1 VEPFVINAVPV
12 DFSDPALAA
21 DIADGLVGVEKVL
34 AEAAVTEEA
43 LLTEASRHL
52 IDAGGKRFRATL
64 VLLAAHFGDSR
75 DERIVPAA
83 AAIELTHLATL
94 FHDDVMDEAAIRRG
108 LESANSRWS
117 NTIAILTG
125 DFLFARASSILAE
138 LGSEAIRIQAET
150 FTRLVSGQVAE
161 TLGPRPGQDPL
172 LHYLRVVEDKTASL
186 IATAGRFGSM
196 FAGAPADVVAR
207 ITAASHALG
216 VAFQLSDDI
225 LDVASESAQS
235 GKAPGTDLR
244 EGVRSLPVLHALAPS
259 GPRSPATGSSAAR
272 SPAAGSPEGGSSLA
286 GVPVA
291 GVPVAGVP
299 VAGTAVAG
307 DARLRELLS
316 RDGLTDDAEHAEAL
330 ALLRSH
336 PAMEAARADLRRWSD
351 AARGEVAGLPDIPA
365 RRAFEIMCDFVME
378 RTS

>member
-172 LHYLRVVEDKTASL
+172 VHYLRVVEDKTASL

-225 LDVASESAQS
+225 LDVASESAQL

-259 GPRSPATGSSAAR
+259 GPRSPA
-272 SPAAGSPEGGSSLA
+272 AGSPEDGMPLA

-291 GVPVAGVP
+291 GVPVA
-299 VAGTAVAG
+299 AAAVAG

-316 RDGLTDDAEHAEAL
+316 RDGLTDDSEHAEAL
-330 ALLRSH
+330 ALLRAH
-336 PAMEAARADLRRWSD
+336 PAMDAARADLRRWAD
-351 AARGEVAGLPDIPA
+351 AARTEIAGLPDIPA
-365 RRAFEIMCDFVME
+365 RRAFEIMCDFVTE

>member
-1 VEPFVINAVPV
+1 MISAVPV

-34 AEAAVTEEA
+34 AEASVTEEA

-64 VLLAAHFGDSR
+64 VLLAAHFGDSH
-75 DERIVPAA
+75 DERVVPAA

-94 FHDDVMDEAAIRRG
+94 FHDDVMDEASIRRG
-108 LESANSRWS
+108 LQSANSRWN

-138 LGSEAIRIQAET
+138 LGAEAIRIQAET

-259 GPRSPATGSSAAR
+259 GPRAPATG
-272 SPAAGSPEGGSSLA
+272 PYAAGWPEGGSSQA

-291 GVPVAGVP
+291 GA
-299 VAGTAVAG
+299 AVAG

-330 ALLRSH
+330 ALLRAH
-336 PAMEAARADLRRWSD
+336 PAMDAARADLRRWSD
-351 AARGEVAGLPDIPA
+351 AARGEVSGLPDIPA
-365 RRAFEIMCDFVME
+365 RRAFEIMCDFVVE

>member
-1 VEPFVINAVPV
+1 MINAVPV

-138 LGSEAIRIQAET
+138 LGAEAIRIQAET

-172 LHYLRVVEDKTASL
+172 VHYLRVVEDKTASL

-196 FAGAPADVVAR
+196 FAGAPTDVVAR

-259 GPRSPATGSSAAR
+259 GPRPPATGSS
-272 SPAAGSPEGGSSLA
+272 AAGSPEGGSSQA
-286 GVPVA
+286 GAPVA
-291 GVPVAGVP
+291 GA
-299 VAGTAVAG
+299 AVAG

-316 RDGLTDDAEHAEAL
+316 RDGLTDNAEHAEAL
-330 ALLRSH
+330 ALLRAH
-336 PAMEAARADLRRWSD
+336 PAMDAARADLRRWSD

>member
-1 VEPFVINAVPV
+1 VESLVISAVPV

-21 DIADGLVGVEKVL
+21 EIADGLVGVEKVL
-34 AEAAVTEEA
+34 AEAAATEEA

-75 DERIVPAA
+75 DQRTVLAA

-94 FHDDVMDEAAIRRG
+94 FHDDVMDEASIRRG
-108 LESANSRWS
+108 LPSANSRWS

-125 DFLFARASSILAE
+125 DFLFARASGILAE
-138 LGSEAIRIQAET
+138 LGTEAIRIQAET
-150 FTRLVSGQVAE
+150 FTKLVSGQVAE

-172 LHYLRVVEDKTASL
+172 MHYLRVVEDKTASL
-186 IATAGRFGSM
+186 IATAGRFGAM

-259 GPRSPATGSSAAR
+259 APGPP
-272 SPAAGSPEGGSSLA
+272 
-286 GVPVA
+286 
-291 GVPVAGVP
+291 
-299 VAGTAVAG
+299 VAG

-316 RDGLTDDAEHAEAL
+316 QDGLTDDAEHAEAL
-330 ALLRSH
+330 ALLRAH
-336 PAMEAARADLRRWSD
+336 PAMDAARADLRRWSE
-351 AARGEVAGLPDIPA
+351 AARTEIAGLPDIPA
-365 RRAFEIMCDFVME
+365 RRAFETMCDFVME

>member
-1 VEPFVINAVPV
+1 VEPFVISAVPV

-21 DIADGLVGVEKVL
+21 DVADGLVGVEKVL

-94 FHDDVMDEAAIRRG
+94 FHDDVMDEASIRRG
-108 LESANSRWS
+108 LPSANSRWS

-125 DFLFARASSILAE
+125 DFLFARASGILAE
-138 LGSEAIRIQAET
+138 LGTEAIRIQAET
-150 FTRLVSGQVAE
+150 FTQLVSGQVAE
-161 TLGPRPGQDPL
+161 TLGPRPGEDPL
-172 LHYLRVVEDKTASL
+172 VHYLRVVENKTASL
-186 IATAGRFGSM
+186 IATAGRFGAM
-196 FAGAPADVVAR
+196 FSDAPADVVAR
-207 ITAASHALG
+207 ITAASHDLG

-244 EGVRSLPVLHALAPS
+244 EGVRSLPVLHALAPPAA
-259 GPRSPATGSSAAR
+259 GP
-272 SPAAGSPEGGSSLA
+272 PAAGSP
-286 GVPVA
+286 
-291 GVPVAGVP
+291 
-299 VAGTAVAG
+299 VAG

-316 RDGLTDDAEHAEAL
+316 QDGLTDDSEHAEAL
-330 ALLRSH
+330 ALLRAH
-336 PAMEAARADLRRWSD
+336 PAMDAARADLRRWSD
-351 AARGEVAGLPDIPA
+351 AARAEIAGLSDVPA
-365 RRAFEIMCDFVME
+365 RRAFEVMCDFVVE

>member
-1 VEPFVINAVPV
+1 MISAVPV

-94 FHDDVMDEAAIRRG
+94 FHDDVMDEASIRRG
-108 LESANSRWS
+108 LPSANSRWS

-138 LGSEAIRIQAET
+138 LGTEAIRIQAET
-150 FTRLVSGQVAE
+150 FTQLVSGQVAE

-172 LHYLRVVEDKTASL
+172 VHYLQVVENKTASL
-186 IATAGRFGSM
+186 IATAGRFGAM
-196 FAGAPADVVAR
+196 FSDAPADVVAR
-207 ITAASHALG
+207 ITVASHALG

-225 LDVASESAQS
+225 LDVASEAAQS
-235 GKAPGTDLR
+235 GKAAGTDLR
-244 EGVRSLPVLHALAPS
+244 EGVRSLPVLHALAP
-259 GPRSPATGSSAAR
+259 
-272 SPAAGSPEGGSSLA
+272 PAAGSP
-286 GVPVA
+286 
-291 GVPVAGVP
+291 
-299 VAGTAVAG
+299 VAG

-316 RDGLTDDAEHAEAL
+316 QDGLTDDSEHAEAL
-330 ALLRSH
+330 ALLRAH
-336 PAMEAARADLRRWSD
+336 PAMDAARTDLRRWSD
-351 AARGEVAGLPDIPA
+351 AARTEVAGLPDVPA
-365 RRAFEIMCDFVME
+365 RHAFEVMCDFVVE